1 MGFSWVT
8 FVLSFLFLAGDI
20 LHQGGVGSGG
30 VQGRGQGHGEDGA
43 DREVPHVSI
52 KEEGSQ
58 AYFAG
63 LKRADAHVSWEGG
76 GPIW

>member
-1 MGFSWVT
+1 MTGFPLVT

-43 DREVPHVSI
+43 DRWVPHVSFI
-52 KEEGSQ
+52 EGG
-58 AYFAG
+58 AHG
-63 LKRADAHVSWEGG
+63 LKRGVAHVSWEGR
-76 GPIW
+76 GPTW